1 MVGRHSRRY
10 CRRSTGATGAKPNP
24 QETHN
29 ERTDQSCPRP
39 RTFDNY
45 EKGGWDILVECWDD
59 EEIAEVIGG
68 AKTRAKAAIAAC
80 KRVVGTIDE
89 YRSDVIA
96 TADW

>member
-1 MVGRHSRRY
+1 M
-10 CRRSTGATGAKPNP
+10 
-24 QETHN
+24 N
-29 ERTDQSCPRP
+29 ELIKAVRDHAL
-39 RTFDNY
+39 DNY

-68 AKTRAKAAIAAC
+68 AKTPKAAIAAC

>member
-1 MVGRHSRRY
+1 M
-10 CRRSTGATGAKPNP
+10 
-24 QETHN
+24 N
-29 ERTDQSCPRP
+29 ELIKAVRDHAL
-39 RTFDNY
+39 DNY

-59 EEIAEVIGG
+59 EEIAEAIGG
-68 AKTRAKAAIAAC
+68 AKTPKAAIAAC

>member
-1 MVGRHSRRY
+1 M
-10 CRRSTGATGAKPNP
+10 
-24 QETHN
+24 N
-29 ERTDQSCPRP
+29 ELIKAVRDYAL
-39 RTFDNY
+39 DNY

-68 AKTRAKAAIAAC
+68 AKTPKAAIAAC
-80 KRVVGTIDE
+80 KRVIGTIDE

>member
-1 MVGRHSRRY
+1 M
-10 CRRSTGATGAKPNP
+10 
-24 QETHN
+24 N
-29 ERTDQSCPRP
+29 ELIKAVRDHAL
-39 RTFDNY
+39 DNY

-68 AKTRAKAAIAAC
+68 AKTPKAAIAAC
-80 KRVVGTIDE
+80 KRVIGTIDE